1 MVGWSTYRLINSRT
15 GIKLLHSLVN
25 VMIKVMKGVLAA
37 AAFTGLIATA
47 ALATSPP
54 KLGDL
59 SPTKYRLGAILSDYH
74 LHVITSPEERGLSQI
89 EVLFPKGMQAPKV
102 ENIRLAFGQG
112 EGGTLVRPQNVQ
124 IEGQKVTITLEKPIT
139 GATEMKV
146 YFNHLTN
153 PSRVSYSL
161 FDPFE
166 VSVLHSDAVE
176 TLSHPVFLGYRYV
189 FLK

>member
-1 MVGWSTYRLINSRT
+1 
-15 GIKLLHSLVN
+15 
-25 VMIKVMKGVLAA
+25 MIKMMKNLGIAV
-37 AAFTGLIATA
+37 AFTALTSTATF
-47 ALATSPP
+47 ATSPP

-74 LHVITSPEERGLSQI
+74 LHLITSPEERGLSQI

-102 ENIRLAFGQG
+102 ENIRLAFGEG
-112 EGGTLVRPQNVQ
+112 EGGTLVRPQNVR

>member
-1 MVGWSTYRLINSRT
+1 
-15 GIKLLHSLVN
+15 
-25 VMIKVMKGVLAA
+25 MIKMMKSLAA
-37 AAFTGLIATA
+37 AIAFTWLIATA
-47 ALATSPP
+47 TFATSLP

-59 SPTKYRLGAILSDYH
+59 SPTKYRLGAILSNYH
-74 LHVITSPEERGLSQI
+74 FHVVTSPDERGLSQI
-89 EVLFPKGMQAPKV
+89 EVLFPKGMQTPKV
-102 ENIRLAFGQG
+102 EDVWLALG
-112 EGGTLVRPQNVQ
+112 EGERGDLVRPQNVR
-124 IEGQKVTITLEKPIT
+124 IEGQKVTITLERPIT

-153 PSRVSYSL
+153 PSRVSYNL

>member
-1 MVGWSTYRLINSRT
+1 MV
-15 GIKLLHSLVN
+15 K
-25 VMIKVMKGVLAA
+25 MIKSLLAA
-37 AAFTGLIATA
+37 IVFTGLIATA
-47 ALATSPP
+47 TFATSPP

-59 SPTKYRLGAILSDYH
+59 SPTKYRLGAILSNYH
-74 LHVITSPEERGLSQI
+74 LHMVTSPDERGLSQV
-89 EVLFPKGMQAPKV
+89 EVLFPKGMQTPKTEDV
-102 ENIRLAFGQG
+102 WLAFGEG
-112 EGGTLVRPQNVQ
+112 ESGDLVHPQNVR
-124 IEGQKVTITLEKPIT
+124 IEGQKVTITLERPIT
-139 GATEMKV
+139 GDTEMKV

-161 FDPFE
+161 FEPFE

>member
-1 MVGWSTYRLINSRT
+1 M
-15 GIKLLHSLVN
+15 
-25 VMIKVMKGVLAA
+25 MKVMKSVLVAT
-37 AAFTGLIATA
+37 AFTGLIATA
-47 ALATSPP
+47 TFATSPP
-54 KLGDL
+54 TLGDL

-74 LHVITSPEERGLSQI
+74 LHVITSPDEKGLSQI
-89 EVLFPKGMQAPKV
+89 EVLFPKGMQTPKV
-102 ENIRLAFGQG
+102 ENIWLAFGEG
-112 EGGTLVRPQNVQ
+112 ERGDLVRPQNVRV
-124 IEGQKVTITLEKPIT
+124 ERQKVSISLDPPVTR
-139 GATEMKV
+139 ATEMKV

-153 PSRVSYSL
+153 PSRVSYNL

>member
-1 MVGWSTYRLINSRT
+1 MV
-15 GIKLLHSLVN
+15 K
-25 VMIKVMKGVLAA
+25 MIKSLLAA
-37 AAFTGLIATA
+37 MAFTGVIATA
-47 ALATSPP
+47 TFATSPP

-59 SPTKYRLGAILSDYH
+59 SPTKYRLGAILSNYH
-74 LHVITSPEERGLSQI
+74 LHMVTSPDERGLSQI
-89 EVLFPKGMQAPKV
+89 EVLFPKGMQTPKT
-102 ENIRLAFGQG
+102 EDAWLAFGEG
-112 EGGTLVRPQNVQ
+112 ESGDLVRPQNVR
-124 IEGQKVTITLEKPIT
+124 IEGQKVTVTLERPIA

-176 TLSHPVFLGYRYV
+176 TLSHPMFLGYRYV